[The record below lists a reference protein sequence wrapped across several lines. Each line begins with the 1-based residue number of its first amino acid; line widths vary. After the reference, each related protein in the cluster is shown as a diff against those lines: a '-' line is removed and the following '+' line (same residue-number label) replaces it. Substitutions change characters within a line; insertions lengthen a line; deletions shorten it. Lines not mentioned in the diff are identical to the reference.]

1 MMGMSRKLG
10 NQIFRG
16 GKLGVKEILKF
27 IKIEHTLFSLPF
39 VLIGYIIAYNQFMH
53 DLPVNALGWLRI
65 DIVWILIAAVGA
77 RGLAMTLNRIIDR
90 EIDASNPRTASR
102 GLASGSMSM
111 NTAWTL
117 STIFLCML
125 LFGAWQLNEVALMMA
140 WLPVLAFVI
149 YPYTKRHTWLCHLWL
164 GLCLGLAPAG
174 AWVAVAA
181 DVHGWAA
188 ITGMHDG
195 YTDLLW
201 YPTIFF
207 ISLGV
212 MFWITVFDINYARM
226 DVESDRA
233 NGIHSFPA
241 KFSEGATTRTSVQL
255 TLIWFACFAI
265 SNPMDE
271 IWFLGAAGLMAILNI
286 AVIIGREKF
295 ADFQTILFRVS
306 MLTGWVLLV
315 AIMLMEPDKGIMLE
329 D

>member
-1 MMGMSRKLG
+1 M
-10 NQIFRG
+10 
-16 GKLGVKEILKF
+16 GVKQILEF
-27 IKIEHTLFSLPF
+27 VKIEHTLFSLPF
-39 VLIGYIIAYNQFMH
+39 VLIGYILAYNQFMH
-53 DLPVNALGWLRI
+53 DLPVSGFSPGWLRMDLI
-65 DIVWILIAAVGA
+65 WILIAAVGA

-90 EIDASNPRTASR
+90 DVDAANPRTANR
-102 GLASGSMSM
+102 HLVSGNMSM
-111 NTAWTL
+111 QTAWTL
-117 STIFLCML
+117 SAIFLSML
-125 LFGAWQLNEVALMMA
+125 LLGAWLLNEVALMMA

-149 YPYTKRHTWLCHLWL
+149 YPYTKRYTWLCHLWL

-174 AWVAVAA
+174 AWVAIAA

-212 MFWITVFDINYARM
+212 AFWITAFDINYARM
-226 DVESDRA
+226 DVESDRE
-233 NGIHSFPA
+233 NGIHSFPSR
-241 KFSEGATTRTSVQL
+241 FSEDTTTRTSVQL
-255 TLIWFACFAI
+255 TLVWFACFAI

-271 IWFLGAAGLMAILNI
+271 IWFLGAAGIMAIVNI
-286 AVIIGREKF
+286 AVILLREKF

-306 MLTGWVLLV
+306 MLTGWVLLL
-315 AIMLMEPDKGIMLE
+315 AIMTIEPSSDGLL